1 MALIDVNGKRFKN
14 FMTKLYGLGAAVVI
28 MGALFKILHL
38 PFADLMLIVGL
49 TTEAVIFAI
58 SAFEAPAKDYDWSLV
73 YPEFEGGESSGK
85 GNRRGGTVTQELDRM
100 MEEAKIG
107 PELLTSLGEGMRRL
121 SDTASSLNSAVDA
134 AGATAAYS
142 EQLNSAAK
150 NMEALNALYAVQLQ
164 NTTNQVEVQ
173 NNLMEKL
180 GSSMASSENLSEEVT
195 NWRTTL
201 VNSTVYTAT
210 CWLLWAATAL
220 NPPSRFTTLSTY
232 KKTPWLQEICLP
244 VKR

>member
-58 SAFEAPAKDYDWSLV
+58 SAFEAPVKEYDWSLV
-73 YPEFEGGESSGK
+73 YPEFEGGESSFK
-85 GNRRGGTVTQELDRM
+85 GGRKGTLTQEMDRM

-121 SDTASSLNSAVDA
+121 SDTAASLNSAVDA

-142 EQLNSAAK
+142 DQLNSAAK
-150 NMEALNALYAVQLQ
+150 NMEALNALYAVQLE

-173 NNLMEKL
+173 NSLMEKL
-180 GSSMASSENLSEEVT
+180 GSSMASSENLSEEVSKLA
-195 NWRTTL
+195 NNL
-201 VNSTVYTAT
+201 GQLNGVYGNM
-210 CWLLWAATAL
+210 LAAMGGNRA
-220 NPPSRFTTLSTY
+220 
-232 KKTPWLQEICLP
+232 
-244 VKR
+244 

>member
-14 FMTKLYGLGAAVVI
+14 FMSKLYGWGAAVVI

-49 TTEAVIFAI
+49 TTEAVIFFI

-73 YPEFEGGESSGK
+73 YPEFEGAESNGK
-85 GNRRGGTVTQELDRM
+85 GKRRGGTVTQELDKM

-107 PELLTSLGEGMRRL
+107 PELLTSLGDGMRRL
-121 SDTASSLNSAVDA
+121 SDTAASLNTAVDA

-142 EQLNSAAK
+142 DQLNSAAK

-164 NTTNQVEVQ
+164 NTTSQVEVQ

-180 GSSMASSENLSEEVT
+180 GASMANSENLSDEVAKLS
-195 NWRTTL
+195 NNL
-201 VNSTVYTAT
+201 GQLNAVYGNM
-210 CWLLWAATAL
+210 LAAMGGQRA
-220 NPPSRFTTLSTY
+220 
-232 KKTPWLQEICLP
+232 
-244 VKR
+244 

>member
-58 SAFEAPAKDYDWSLV
+58 SAFEAPAKEYDWSLV

-85 GNRRGGTVTQELDRM
+85 GNRRGGTVTQDLDRM

-195 NWRTTL
+195 KLANNL
-201 VNSTVYTAT
+201 GQLNGVYGNM
-210 CWLLWAATAL
+210 LAAMGGNRA
-220 NPPSRFTTLSTY
+220 
-232 KKTPWLQEICLP
+232 
-244 VKR
+244 